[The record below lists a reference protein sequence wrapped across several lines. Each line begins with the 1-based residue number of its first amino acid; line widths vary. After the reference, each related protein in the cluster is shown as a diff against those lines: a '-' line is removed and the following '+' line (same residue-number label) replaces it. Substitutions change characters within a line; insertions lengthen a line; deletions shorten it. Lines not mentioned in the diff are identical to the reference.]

1 MSYLFRKIF
10 IECFYRIIEVIEI
23 IDNIMV
29 REKKL

>member
-1 MSYLFRKIF
+1 MSYLFWKIF
-10 IECFYRIIEVIEI
+10 IECFYRIREVIEI